1 MILYYT
7 IIIIIFYYTC
17 VTCVSIND
25 NNLSEKLN
33 SHQINVQAANARLLN
48 AGSTAN
54 MKSM

>member
-7 IIIIIFYYTC
+7 IIIIINIIIFYYTC

-33 SHQINVQAANARLLN
+33 SHQSV
-48 AGSTAN
+48 GSQREA
-54 MKSM
+54 S